1 LPTLVFPGSATT
13 AVTFFVGTIING
25 LMAKGI
31 AAYWRQ
37 ENGAGVSK
45 MNEAERHN
53 AQRKENVGD
62 CRNL

>member
-1 LPTLVFPGSATT
+1 
-13 AVTFFVGTIING
+13 
-25 LMAKGI
+25 MAKGI

-53 AQRKENVGD
+53 AQKSRETIGISEELGG
-62 CRNL
+62 RLALPA